1 MHTVQLLGLKEKLTP
16 FHLTPNPILASLL
29 KFWNLFAC
37 SKLFQLPNLPP
48 IILSRLECF
57 AFLATFK
64 SYLTASVMPELAKAD
79 F

>member
-1 MHTVQLLGLKEKLTP
+1 MRTVQLLGLKEKLTP

-29 KFWNLFAC
+29 KFWNLFTC

-48 IILSRLECF
+48 IILSRLEYF
-57 AFLATFK
+57 SFLAAFK
-64 SYLTASVMPELAKAD
+64 TDLTSSVMPELAKAD